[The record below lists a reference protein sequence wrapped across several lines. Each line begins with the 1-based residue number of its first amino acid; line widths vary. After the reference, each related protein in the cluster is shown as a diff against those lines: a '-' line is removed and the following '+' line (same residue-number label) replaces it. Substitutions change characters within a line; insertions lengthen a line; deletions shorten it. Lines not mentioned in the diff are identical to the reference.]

1 MSIRR
6 PGGAGSASTAPT
18 SCGSV
23 RVMGWWIVTGVVL
36 LAAVG
41 LWLWMHHLTDLGSRS
56 RQYEGSAPEIAEAL
70 RQAERDRN
78 NGRMYP

>member
-1 MSIRR
+1 MSCASQRAYARR
-6 PGGAGSASTAPT
+6 
-18 SCGSV
+18 
-23 RVMGWWIVTGVVL
+23 MGWWIVTGVVL
-36 LAAVG
+36 LVAVG

-56 RQYEGSAPEIAEAL
+56 RQYEGSDPEIAEAL

>member
-1 MSIRR
+1 
-6 PGGAGSASTAPT
+6 
-18 SCGSV
+18 
-23 RVMGWWIVTGVVL
+23 MGWWIVTGVVL